1 MSDKGNNLPEAMEHM
16 ADDLGLDKGALT
28 NFDIGSVFKQGTNSA
43 LFLTRISHVYSENT
57 NQQHKIEKLEEELT
71 SVKGELEE
79 EKAKNNALQKTEA
92 TLRLR
97 YEHLASTGQHSVLST
112 TLFSLGSIAI
122 GVTGSYI
129 NANQIPNAIIAGVIG
144 IGMSIFAA
152 TLIISKKPKE
162 DL

>member
-1 MSDKGNNLPEAMEHM
+1 VSDNGSNLPEAMKHM

-28 NFDIGSVFKQGTNSA
+28 NFEIGDVLKQGTNSA

-71 SVKGELEE
+71 SVKGKLEE
-79 EKAKNNALQKTEA
+79 EKVKNNALQKTEA
-92 TLRLR
+92 TLRIR
-97 YEHLASTGQHSVLST
+97 YEHLASTGQNSTLST
-112 TLFSLGSIAI
+112 VLFSLGSIAI
-122 GVTGSYI
+122 GVSGSYI
-129 NANQIPNAIIAGVIG
+129 NASQYPNAIIAGVIG